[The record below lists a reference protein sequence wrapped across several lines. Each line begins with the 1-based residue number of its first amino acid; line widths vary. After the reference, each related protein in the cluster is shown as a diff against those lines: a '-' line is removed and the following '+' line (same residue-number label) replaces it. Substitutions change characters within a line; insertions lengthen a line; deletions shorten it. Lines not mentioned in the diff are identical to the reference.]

1 MPRRR
6 HNRGIG
12 ATDKPEVSQEHE
24 AQELRMPS
32 DAIRAGDARWTRD
45 TERFLSLLWSLAS
58 RDVKVRYKQSA
69 LGVLW
74 AVLVP
79 TAMMGVFTFVF
90 ARAGGTWAMAGSA
103 PYPLYAFVGLVAW
116 TYFASALNGCV
127 QSLTS
132 NRTLVTKVYCP
143 REAFPLSAVA
153 ASFVDFAVGCG
164 VLAVLIAWFDRSG
177 AWTFAPGWRLTALPV
192 LVIVQTAL
200 TCGIGL
206 ALAAAN
212 LFWRDV
218 RQAFSVVIQLGMFVS
233 SVVVPLPAEGTA
245 AAIVRAANPI
255 VTLMDGYRAC
265 LLGGEF
271 PSPVRLAG
279 VVLMAGGVLV
289 GGAWVFRRS
298 SHRFAECV

>member
-1 MPRRR
+1 
-6 HNRGIG
+6 
-12 ATDKPEVSQEHE
+12 
-24 AQELRMPS
+24 MPS
-32 DAIRAGDARWTRD
+32 EAIRTRHAGWTQGA
-45 TERFLSLLWSLAS
+45 EGFLNLLWSLAS

-79 TAMMGVFTFVF
+79 TAMMGVFTFIF
-90 ARAGGTWAMAGSA
+90 ARAGETLAAAGSA

-153 ASFVDFAVGCG
+153 ASFVDFAVGCV
-164 VLAVLIAWFDRSG
+164 VLAALIAWFDGSG
-177 AWTFAPGWRLTALPV
+177 GWTFAPGWRLTALPALV
-192 LVIVQTAL
+192 LVQTTL

-218 RQAFSVVIQLGMFVS
+218 RQAFSVAIQLGMFVS

-245 AAIVRAANPI
+245 ALIVRTVNPM

-265 LLGGEF
+265 LLGGAF
-271 PSPVRLAG
+271 PGPGRLAA
-279 VVLMAGGVLV
+279 VVLTAAGALVV
-289 GGAWVFRRS
+289 GGWAFRRS